1 MITELQYRELYAKS
15 LRDPKNFWS
24 EQAEKFVTWFK
35 RWDEVFAGDF
45 QKLDIQWFK
54 NGKLNACYNC
64 VDRHLEKN
72 AQNPAIIWEGDNP
85 DDNKKITYAE
95 LYEQVCRFA
104 NVLKKCGLKK
114 GDRVCIYMPM
124 IPEAIISML
133 ASARIGLVHSVVFAG
148 FSADALKTRIIDA
161 DCRVVITANEGVRGN
176 KIIPLKQNVDEALK
190 DCPNVRKVIVV
201 KHTENETPFIPERDL
216 WYTDAMTTVSP
227 HCPCE
232 MMDANDPFFILYTSG
247 STGKPKGILHTLGGY
262 LVYVAMTFKYIFNY
276 EPQDIY
282 WCTADIGWITGH
294 SYLVYGPLCNG
305 ATTLMF
311 EGVPHYPTPARFWE
325 IIDKYAVNIFYTA
338 PTAIRALRRE
348 GDDWVNKTKRDSLKL
363 LGSVGEPINPDVWQW
378 YYDVVGNGQCPIVDT
393 WWQTETGG
401 TLISPIPNAMAL
413 KPGSATKPFFGIEPL
428 ILDEKG
434 EECPDNQ
441 MGKLVIKNPWPGIMQ
456 NIYGDRDRFIE
467 TYFKE
472 YPGFYLTGDN
482 AYRDEDGYFWIKG
495 RNDDVIK
502 IAGHRIGTEEIE
514 SAFLTH
520 PDVSEAG
527 VVAIPDEIKGESI
540 YAFITLKKGMKGTAA
555 LKKALIQQVR
565 DKIGAIATPKCIQ
578 FTDSIPKTRSGK
590 IMRRLLKKIAREE
603 YDDLGDISTLAD
615 SDVVDKLIKGR
626 SKVRA

>member
-1 MITELQYRELYAKS
+1 LITELQYRELYAKS